1 MSRVLLK
8 GVLASFVLATLI
20 ALPVRGAAPAD
31 EKRGSKAYV
40 VLIGIGHYTDKN
52 ITSRPTADADAK
64 AFYDLVTNK
73 DYLGVDPAFVRL
85 LLDSKDEKR
94 GGEIATRAN
103 ILKALHWVATSAK
116 RDDLVLFGFFGQ
128 GGPVDNSGD
137 RRCYF
142 ATDSTVKNRAKDSVT
157 ASEISQE
164 LDSLK
169 SHRFCAFLDVNF
181 TSFKSDPPP
190 DVSLGKAPYSE
201 FLGDD
206 GTDEHTA
213 KPGRAVFLAT
223 NGLTK
228 AIDLKEHGLFAQV
241 VLEGL
246 KGAADKEGYE
256 PDGVV
261 TVDELAAFLD
271 KEIAPRARKQL
282 PNQDDRIPFHFVL
295 GGQENHFVLTH
306 NPAVAAKVKQ
316 RLDKFESLVANKK
329 VTGEFAK
336 EGRRLLERMPKLES
350 ARSLRKEYQRLA
362 DGEIGFEKLKENRE
376 SILDKTRL
384 TRKDALAYG
393 AVVVKAAKLVV
404 ESYITDVNL
413 GDLVASAI
421 RGMYGRIEEQIPTNV
436 TERLGKVKEMGEVDL
451 TDLLADARKHLGK
464 REDLDNHKDI
474 DISLRRMLVK
484 LDPHTTYFDR
494 ETRRRLEQLMQGH
507 FSGIGVQIR
516 KHEITDT
523 LQVVTPIKDS
533 PAYKAGVVAGDLI
546 TKITRSEDSDGKPLD
561 AVEVLSTKGLAL
573 SDAVKKILG
582 QRGTKVTITVQR
594 EGAPKPI
601 DFEITR
607 GVVEL
612 ETVMG
617 VKRKADDTWDFMVD
631 KKNKIGYIRLTDFA
645 SSSQRDMVRALRD
658 LQKDGMKGFILD
670 LRFDGGGVLTGAVNI
685 ANLFIEKGDIVTI
698 KKRGE
703 PDDVRS
709 ARRGGHLVDV
719 PMVCLINGDS
729 ASASEIVSAALQD
742 HKRAVIM
749 GERSFGKGSVQT
761 VTPYDGGALKLTTA
775 SFWRPNGKNLNK
787 ASTAGRDE
795 DEWGVTPDKGHV
807 VKLTRKERDD
817 LQEHLLKTERIT
829 RREKKDPAPKT
840 EFKDRQLES
849 ALEYL
854 RSHS

>member
-1 MSRVLLK
+1 MSRVVLK
-8 GVLASFVLATLI
+8 GVLASFILA
-20 ALPVRGAAPAD
+20 AFGAVAVQAAAPAD
-31 EKRGSKAYV
+31 GAPRTYV
-40 VLIGIGHYTDKN
+40 VLIGIGDYADKK
-52 ITSRPTADADAK
+52 IKSRKTADADAK
-64 AFYDLVTNK
+64 ALYDLFTNK
-73 DYLGVDPAFVRL
+73 DYLGADPAFVRL
-85 LLDSKDEKR
+85 LLSAKDDKR
-94 GGEIATRAN
+94 PSEVATRAN
-103 ILKALHWVATSAK
+103 ILKALHWMATSAK
-116 RDDLVLFGFFGQ
+116 RDDLVIFGFFGQ
-128 GGPVDNSGD
+128 GGPVENSGD

-142 ATDSTVKNRAKDSVT
+142 AADSTVKNRAKDSVT

-164 LDSLK
+164 LDGLK
-169 SHRFCAFLDVNF
+169 SGRFCALLDVNF
-181 TSFKSDPPP
+181 TSFTSDPPP

-223 NGLTK
+223 NGLTQ
-228 AIDLKEHGLFAQV
+228 ALDLKEHGLFADV
-241 VLEGL
+241 VLEAL

-261 TVDELAAFLD
+261 TVDELAAYLD
-271 KEIAPRARKQL
+271 KEIPPRARKHL
-282 PNQDDRIPFHFVL
+282 PNKEDRIPFHFVL
-295 GGQENHFVLTH
+295 GGQENHFVLTR

-316 RLDKFESLVANKK
+316 RLDKFQAMIDDKK
-329 VTGEFAK
+329 ITGEFAQ
-336 EGRRLLERMPKLES
+336 EGKRLLERMPKLES
-350 ARSLRKEYQRLA
+350 ARSLRKAYQRLV
-362 DGEIGFEKLKENRE
+362 DGDISFDKLKENRE
-376 SILDKTRL
+376 DILDRTRL
-384 TRKDALAYG
+384 TRGDALTYG
-393 AVVVKAAKLVV
+393 TTVVAAAKLVV
-404 ESYITDVNL
+404 DSYITDVNL
-413 GDLVASAI
+413 GDLVAWAI
-421 RGMYGRIEEQIPTNV
+421 RGMYGRIEEQIPPKV
-436 TERLGKVKEMGEVDL
+436 AERLGKVKDMDKVEL
-451 TDLLADARKHLGK
+451 ATLLADARRHLGK

-474 DISLRRMLVK
+474 DISLRRMLIK

-494 ETRRRLEQLMQGH
+494 ETRRRLEQVMQGH

-516 KHEITDT
+516 KHEISDT

-533 PAYKAGVVAGDLI
+533 PAYKAGILAGDLI
-546 TKITRSEDSDGKPLD
+546 TKITRSVDSDGKPLD
-561 AVEVLSTKGLAL
+561 AVEVLPTKGLPL

-582 QRGTKVTITVQR
+582 QRGTKVKITVQR
-594 EGAPKPI
+594 EGTPDPI
-601 DFEITR
+601 DFDITR

-617 VKRKADDTWDFMVD
+617 VKRKADDSWDYMLD

-645 SSSQRDMVRALRD
+645 STSKSDLARALRD

-685 ANLFIEKGDIVTI
+685 ANLFIEKGEIVTI

-709 ARRGGHLVDV
+709 ARRQGHLVDV
-719 PMVCLINGDS
+719 PMVCIINGDS

-742 HKRAVIM
+742 HKRAVIL

-761 VTPYDGGALKLTTA
+761 VTPFDGGALKLTTA
-775 SFWRPNGKNLNK
+775 SFWRPSGKNLNK
-787 ASTAGRDE
+787 ASTAGKDE

-817 LQEHLLKTERIT
+817 LQEHLLKSERIT
-829 RREKKDPAPKT
+829 GDKKAPKT
-840 EFKDRQLES
+840 EFKDRQLEA